1 MKQRINKMEDNYK
14 ELREKWTKFS
24 KKDEITN
31 DEVITSIDISEEW
44 WLNELTLQKDKIIG
58 IVRQVGALNN
68 DEEVEKLI
76 NIIKKSQSDFLMK
89 VLIFKIRCIYSLMF
103 KYIQLKKE

>member
-1 MKQRINKMEDNYK
+1 MEDNYK

-76 NIIKKSQSDFLMK
+76 NIIKKS
-89 VLIFKIRCIYSLMF
+89 
-103 KYIQLKKE
+103 